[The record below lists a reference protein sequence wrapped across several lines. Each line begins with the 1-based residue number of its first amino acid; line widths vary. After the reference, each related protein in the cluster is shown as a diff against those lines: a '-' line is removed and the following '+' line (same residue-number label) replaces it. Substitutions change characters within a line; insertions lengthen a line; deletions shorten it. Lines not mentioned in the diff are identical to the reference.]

1 MKGQKVLRN
10 NVYLGRNLLGEA
22 PQKILSSFDL
32 LVLIVTVMIGYG
44 APTWIGEV
52 RNMIKN

>member
-1 MKGQKVLRN
+1 
-10 NVYLGRNLLGEA
+10 LLGEA

-52 RNMIKN
+52 RNMIKH